1 MVLKNRATTTSQC
14 VAMHHAT
21 SNALIAGLAV
31 MDRYPIYFSHK
42 LLDLLVF
49 TLDPNPHKYELTR
62 GFHSLKVCDRFT
74 VIPICLLTLLD
85 KHYSSWQIRYTLS
98 IPVSSSFLPCRSAR

>member
-1 MVLKNRATTTSQC
+1 MFLKNRATTTSQC

-49 TLDPNPHKYELTR
+49 SVFTLDANPHIWKRTACFEACVALEEVSENTR
-62 GFHSLKVCDRFT
+62 KNSQFYFEIKA
-74 VIPICLLTLLD
+74 TLEN
-85 KHYSSWQIRYTLS
+85 
-98 IPVSSSFLPCRSAR
+98 F